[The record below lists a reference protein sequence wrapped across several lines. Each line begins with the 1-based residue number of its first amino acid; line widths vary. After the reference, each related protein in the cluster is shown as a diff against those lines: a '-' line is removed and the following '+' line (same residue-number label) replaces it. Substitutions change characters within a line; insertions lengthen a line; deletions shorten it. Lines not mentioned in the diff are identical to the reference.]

1 MDEKVIQ
8 HMALLMAVNCV
19 RKTVLD
25 DYLSEG
31 RLSEDELQRFISE
44 STDKLYT
51 FLTYLLNR
59 PENDKQLFLEIM
71 NYSYPRDWP
80 QPEIS
85 AVFEEAVA
93 LLKEQRK
100 AQ

>member
-25 DYLSEG
+25 DYVSDG
-31 RLSEDELQRFISE
+31 RLSEDELKQFITE
-44 STDKLYT
+44 ATDKLYT

-59 PENDKQLFLEIM
+59 SEGDKQVFLEIM
-71 NYSYPRDWP
+71 NDSYPHDWQ

-93 LLKEQRK
+93 LVKAQRK
-100 AQ
+100 IQ

>member
-1 MDEKVIQ
+1 MDAKVIQ
-8 HMALLMAVNCV
+8 HMALLMSVNCV

-25 DYLSEG
+25 DFVSEG
-31 RLSEDELQRFISE
+31 KLSQEDLESFIGE

-51 FLTYLLNR
+51 FLNYLLNR
-59 PENDKQLFLEIM
+59 SEEDKQVFLEVM
-71 NYSYPRDWP
+71 NSSYPNDWK

-93 LLKEQRK
+93 LSK
-100 AQ
+100 AKRES

>member
-1 MDEKVIQ
+1 MDAKVIE
-8 HMALLMAVNCV
+8 HMALLMSVNCV

-25 DYLSEG
+25 DFVSDG
-31 RLSEDELQRFISE
+31 KISADDLQSFIDE

-59 PENDKQLFLEIM
+59 SEDDKQVFLEVM
-71 NYSYPRDWP
+71 NSAYPSDWK

-93 LLKEQRK
+93 LSK
-100 AQ
+100 ASRER